1 MVAESNAR
9 KDVENDFRE
18 NLKGLL
24 KNFFDKEWREKYAIP
39 SMVKINE
46 LSKEKETVDEVVANL
61 AILGMSYVTLL
72 MNEVV
77 DLATQDMEG
86 KGGGT

>member
-1 MVAESNAR
+1 MVAENNAR
-9 KDVENDFRE
+9 EVVENDFRE

-24 KNFFDKEWREKYAIP
+24 KNFFDKECREKYAIP
-39 SMVKINE
+39 SMVRINE
-46 LSKEKETVDEVVANL
+46 LSKKKGSVDEMVANL
-61 AILGMSYVTLL
+61 AMLGMTYVTLL

-86 KGGGT
+86 KGGEK